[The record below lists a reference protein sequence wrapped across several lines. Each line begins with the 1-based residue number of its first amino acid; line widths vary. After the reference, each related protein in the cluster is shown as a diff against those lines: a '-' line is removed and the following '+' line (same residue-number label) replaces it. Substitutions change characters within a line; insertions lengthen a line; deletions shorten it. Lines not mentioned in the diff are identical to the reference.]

1 MYHCTCITYMTL
13 PIYTIYIVLHTIP
26 PMSIPN
32 RHCYTKCYYIV
43 TYCNV
48 LWRTY
53 SVYTFCDHKYVPMW
67 SQICIYLMWL
77 TLSFSWSVCFCVY
90 TYHPTPSGACRPLST
105 QAWSRIMQRH
115 DPCWKRYDTIHP
127 PPYQR
132 YVCFQQ
138 VTCLRQLLL
147 HQLPLLVVIK

>member
-48 LWRTY
+48 LWRAY
-53 SVYTFCDHKYVPMW
+53 SVYTFCDHKYIPMW

-77 TLSFSWSVCFCVY
+77 TPLFSWSVCFCVY
-90 TYHPTPSGACRPLST
+90 TYPTTPGGPCTPLRSLHFFSQT
-105 QAWSRIMQRH
+105 ISNRH
-115 DPCWKRYDTIHP
+115 GEKNIGQYIHQ
-127 PPYQR
+127 PYI
-132 YVCFQQ
+132 YTLF
-138 VTCLRQLLL
+138 
-147 HQLPLLVVIK
+147 I

>member
-53 SVYTFCDHKYVPMW
+53 CVYTFCDHKYVPMW

-90 TYHPTPSGACRPLST
+90 TIHATPCGPCPAPAKPSLPLNQSYQIAKVKRIYANVSTNHTYIPYLYRPYG
-105 QAWSRIMQRH
+105 
-115 DPCWKRYDTIHP
+115 KGK
-127 PPYQR
+127 
-132 YVCFQQ
+132 
-138 VTCLRQLLL
+138 LLGN
-147 HQLPLLVVIK
+147 QLPVVCTI

>member
-48 LWRTY
+48 LWRAY
-53 SVYTFCDHKYVPMW
+53 CVYTFCDHKYVPMW

-77 TLSFSWSVCFCVY
+77 TLSFSWSVCFCV
-90 TYHPTPSGACRPLST
+90 H
-105 QAWSRIMQRH
+105 I
-115 DPCWKRYDTIHP
+115 
-127 PPYQR
+127 YQR
-132 YVCFQQ
+132 GASGPCPAPAKASLPLNQLYQIAKVKRIYAN
-138 VTCLRQLLL
+138 VSTNYSYIPYLYRPYRKGQLLSY
-147 HQLPLLVVIK
+147 QLPRICTI

>member
-48 LWRTY
+48 LWRAY
-53 SVYTFCDHKYVPMW
+53 CVYTFCDHKYVPMW
-67 SQICIYLMWL
+67 PQICIYLMWL
-77 TLSFSWSVCFCVY
+77 TLSFSWSVCFYVY
-90 TYHPTPSGACRPLST
+90 TNVPTPRGPCPAPHQRMIR
-105 QAWSRIMQRH
+105 RIMQGH
-115 DPCWKRYDTIHP
+115 DPCWKRLCITNP
-127 PPYQR
+127 PLHTKYEHK
-132 YVCFQQ
+132 QQ
-138 VTCLRQLLL
+138 LTCLRQLLL
-147 HQLPLLVVIK
+147 HQLPLYIVR

>member
-53 SVYTFCDHKYVPMW
+53 CVYTFCDHKYVPMW

-90 TYHPTPSGACRPLST
+90 IYVGPPGG
-105 QAWSRIMQRH
+105 
-115 DPCWKRYDTIHP
+115 PCP
-127 PPYQR
+127 
-132 YVCFQQ
+132 
-138 VTCLRQLLL
+138 LLL
-147 HQLPLLVVIK
+147 FGRVCDGRHFFVLVKLRIAYSRTSLLHFPCLYRPYGKGKLLSYQLPMVCTI